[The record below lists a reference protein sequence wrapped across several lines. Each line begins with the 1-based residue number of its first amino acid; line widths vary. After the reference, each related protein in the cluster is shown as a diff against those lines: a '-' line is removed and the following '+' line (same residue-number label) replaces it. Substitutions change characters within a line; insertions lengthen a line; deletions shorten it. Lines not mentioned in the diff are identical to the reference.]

1 MLSTE
6 VERLMEVIA
15 NGIAI
20 RGIYALM
27 DQRLDLICGP
37 DSLQNIDDPEV
48 RRKITDF
55 ATAHGWAAT
64 RYQAG
69 FILWPDSGI
78 IRKARVRPPIASRCG
93 R

>member
-6 VERLMEVIA
+6 VKRLMEVIA

-48 RRKITDF
+48 RRKITDLP
-55 ATAHGWAAT
+55 
-64 RYQAG
+64 
-69 FILWPDSGI
+69 ILRLLMGGRLLVTKPDSFCGL
-78 IRKARVRPPIASRCG
+78 IAV
-93 R
+93 